1 MIKGNRSKQTNINV
15 NPSNNKLMEKKLNK
29 SLRESETKQ
38 LDSYLKNRSRE
49 LDVEIEQTRKKLN
62 LHPDS
67 QIFKE
72 FSNHSTKES
81 KAKIEDVV
89 YAKFSSKL
97 SPLQVALKEIKQGI
111 AQRYI
116 SNLFKTF
123 ISVL

>member
-49 LDVEIEQTRKKLN
+49 LDVEIELTRKKLN
-62 LHPDS
+62 LH

-89 YAKFSSKL
+89 YAKSSSKL